1 MSDALDAARQ
11 ALRARQGK
19 GARYD
24 APNAPARELDWARR
38 GTAYFLRLLND
49 LSDQALDASSR
60 IPGLSRRRLIAH
72 AGYHARLL
80 GEMIAWGRA
89 GRTEPFPRA
98 ATVTAEELDFGE
110 IQPPHALRYLFE
122 HAAVH
127 LNVEW
132 RDMTDEDW
140 DRVVEV
146 GGGRSI
152 ALSETALERAHLL
165 WAGAFALDAG
175 GRSADLPRDFPGNP
189 EFPASL

>member
-1 MSDALDAARQ
+1 MIDPLDAARQ
-11 ALRARQGK
+11 ALRARQGE

-24 APNAPARELDWARR
+24 APSAPARELDWARR
-38 GTAYFLRLLND
+38 GTAYFLRLLNGLAD
-49 LSDQALDASSR
+49 DVLDAPSR
-60 IPGLSRRRLIAH
+60 IPGLSRRRLVAH

-80 GEMIAWGRA
+80 GEIIAWGRA
-89 GRTEPFPRA
+89 GRREPFPRA

-140 DRVVEV
+140 DRVVED
-146 GGGRSI
+146 GDGRRV
-152 ALSETALERAHLL
+152 ALSDTALERARLL

-175 GRSADLPRDFPGNP
+175 GRDADLPRDFPRNL